1 MKELNIL
8 LIGDGNIGS
17 IHKRIITESETINL
31 VGIVDKKYKNSSKN
45 GILYFNDIKE
55 IDFNKLTL
63 DGVIVATPTKSHY
76 QISKKIIE
84 NKIPVLV
91 EKPVTTNISNLKKLI
106 ELAKKNNTVFRAGLI
121 ETCNPIFS
129 YLKDNINI
137 DEFELIHIKR
147 HSPKP
152 SDGRELEDVLFD
164 LSIHDISVLY
174 SLFGFKKI
182 ELVSISTIKKNGIIE
197 TADMMLKIGKKNIF
211 ISSSRQ
217 SQLKIRSWSLQSSSE
232 LFEINLIEKK
242 LDIFKTGGIK
252 FTNSKPSYETYK
264 SQMSFI
270 DYQETAQI
278 QFDLFINN
286 IKSKKID
293 KDHIKLIHQSH
304 NFISELSKNV

>member
-1 MKELNIL
+1 M
-8 LIGDGNIGS
+8 
-17 IHKRIITESETINL
+17 
-31 VGIVDKKYKNSSKN
+31 
-45 GILYFNDIKE
+45 
-55 IDFNKLTL
+55 
-63 DGVIVATPTKSHY
+63 
-76 QISKKIIE
+76 
-84 NKIPVLV
+84 
-91 EKPVTTNISNLKKLI
+91 I

-174 SLFGFKKI
+174 RLFGFKKI